1 MSKSYRKWTD
11 ADIQF
16 INDNKG
22 LLDKEVAAKLSEATG
37 QLISPSMIRRQRR
50 KSGITK
56 SRGRPAKNRQAIQE
70 GVN

>member
-1 MSKSYRKWTD
+1 MSKTYRKWTD

-22 LLDKEVAAKLSEATG
+22 LLDKEVAAKLSVATG
-37 QLISPSMIRRQRR
+37 QSISPSMIRRQRR

-56 SRGRPAKNRQAIQE
+56 SRGRPAKNRTVLQE

>member
-1 MSKSYRKWTD
+1 MSKTYRKWTD

-22 LLDKEVAAKLSEATG
+22 LLDKEVAQKLSIATG
-37 QLISPSMIRRQRR
+37 QSISPSMIRRQRR

-56 SRGRPAKNRQAIQE
+56 SRGRPAKNRTVLQE

>member
-1 MSKSYRKWTD
+1 MSRNYRKWTD
-11 ADIQF
+11 ADIVF
-16 INDNKG
+16 INNNKG

-37 QLISPSMIRRQRR
+37 QPISASMVRRQRR

-56 SRGRPAKNRQAIQE
+56 SRGRPAKNRTALQE

>member
-1 MSKSYRKWTD
+1 MSKTYRKWTD

-22 LLDKEVAAKLSEATG
+22 LLDKEVAQKLSIATG
-37 QLISPSMIRRQRR
+37 QSISPSMIRRQRR

-56 SRGRPAKNRQAIQE
+56 SRGRPAKNRQTVQE
-70 GVN
+70 GAN